1 MGLGAVE
8 GGEVEVVAGVLE
20 DEFEVGVGGLALDAG
35 GDAGDEGARGMTVPS
50 GTTAPAATME
60 PVPMRALLRTVAPMP
75 MRTASS
81 SRQPCTVAL
90 WPTVQR
96 SPTVTA

>member
-1 MGLGAVE
+1 MRAGTPATSE
-8 GGEVEVVAGVLE
+8 RGGT
-20 DEFEVGVGGLALDAG
+20 
-35 GDAGDEGARGMTVPS
+35 TVPS

-81 SRQPCTVAL
+81 SRQPWTVAL
-90 WPTVQR
+90 
-96 SPTVTA
+96 